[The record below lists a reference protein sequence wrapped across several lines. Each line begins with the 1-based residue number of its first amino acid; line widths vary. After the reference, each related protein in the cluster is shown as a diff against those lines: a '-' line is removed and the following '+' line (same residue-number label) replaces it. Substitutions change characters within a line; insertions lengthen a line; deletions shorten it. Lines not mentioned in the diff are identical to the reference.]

1 MFPRVMHITLP
12 ISVPSSTVPH
22 ITHLLRLRVLQELE
36 LLTARL
42 RWQNRWQPHDPSS
55 SPTPV
60 LRRLTRAEFQ
70 HVRETGYIPFSGAVA
85 VIVVPPVNRDS
96 KTKERPRP
104 HNSALPEP
112 PLVTDK
118 DASLPKRPL
127 PSASVL
133 LPACPT
139 SLHGQDDDVEDLPDV
154 ISTPKVPLYN
164 GVPLF
169 PTKPTRAALH
179 KLLCEL
185 LAVDARAR
193 YYRPR
198 ATKRDDEAGKSEK
211 VKVKGDQ
218 KASHAFLLC
227 SSAETLARADAVP
240 LAVALWRL
248 RVWSGEPWTG
258 ENGTWASIV

>member
-1 MFPRVMHITLP
+1 MPP
-12 ISVPSSTVPH
+12 STVLY
-22 ITHLLRLRVLQELE
+22 ITHLLRLRVLQEIE
-36 LLTARL
+36 LLIARL
-42 RWQNRWQPHDPSS
+42 KWKKRWQPHDLS
-55 SPTPV
+55 SPPTPI

-70 HVRETGYIPFSGAVA
+70 HVRDMGCVPFPGAIA
-85 VIVVPPVNRDS
+85 VLVVPPVNRNP
-96 KTKERPRP
+96 KTKERPKP

-112 PLVTDK
+112 PLTADNHG
-118 DASLPKRPL
+118 SPPKRPL

-133 LPACPT
+133 LPT
-139 SLHGQDDDVEDLPDV
+139 SPPSTPGEYHDVEALPDV
-154 ISTPKVPLYN
+154 ISTAKVPLYN

-185 LAVDARAR
+185 LAIDARAR

-198 ATKRDDEAGKSEK
+198 PTKRDGQACSEDQGRIEK
-211 VKVKGDQ
+211 TRAKGDQ

-227 SSAETLARADAVP
+227 SSVETLARADAVP

-248 RVWSGEPWTG
+248 RVWNGEPWTE